1 MKRLA
6 LIFGVLILLLAMA
19 GCRNPS
25 LQNSSQAPISS
36 GQTQSSAAEKPQCSS
51 AAPSSANA
59 VNSDGTIQSKAPVSS
74 AGSDTTGDTSPQTQ
88 QEALKQVKA
97 ALNTKVPLMLPT
109 GLPIENDH
117 YLTATTVSQAQNYK
131 VNLYEVKQPEAVNSK
146 AASKGTLLVTVE
158 GTEYQDASAAKDNML
173 PYRKV
178 DISGVPSDYQMN
190 LGRNIKAEENAGAGH
205 QWLYWNEGRWFLRL
219 DSPTDP
225 AFKNNKYPDRDQLAK
240 DIVAYLDN
248 YMLPAPQQI
257 GVIYIMDWVGN
268 QKQID
273 NSSTIQLQ
281 KDKTVYQIT
290 STDPMVALKVAV
302 AMKFN

>member
-1 MKRLA
+1 M
-6 LIFGVLILLLAMA
+6 
-19 GCRNPS
+19 
-25 LQNSSQAPISS
+25 
-36 GQTQSSAAEKPQCSS
+36 QSSTAEEPQSSS
-51 AAPSSANA
+51 ATPSSENIASN
-59 VNSDGTIQSKAPVSS
+59 DGTIQSKAPVSS
-74 AGSDTTGDTSPQTQ
+74 PGSEIACETSPQTQ
-88 QEALKQVKA
+88 QEALRQVKA
-97 ALNTKVPLMLPT
+97 ALTTKVPLMLPT

-117 YLTATTVSQAQNYK
+117 YLTATTISQAQDYK
-131 VNLYEVKQPEAVNSK
+131 VNLYEVKQPVAINSK
-146 AASKGTLLVTVE
+146 AASEGALIATVE

-190 LGRNIKAEENAGAGH
+190 LGHNIKAEENAGAGH

-225 AFKNNKYPDRDQLAK
+225 AFKNKKYPNRDQLAK
-240 DIVAYLDN
+240 DVVAYLDN
-248 YMLPAPQQI
+248 YMLPVPQQI

-281 KDKTVYQIT
+281 KDQTVYQIT
-290 STDPMVALKVAV
+290 CTDPMVALKVAV
-302 AMKFN
+302 AMKSNE